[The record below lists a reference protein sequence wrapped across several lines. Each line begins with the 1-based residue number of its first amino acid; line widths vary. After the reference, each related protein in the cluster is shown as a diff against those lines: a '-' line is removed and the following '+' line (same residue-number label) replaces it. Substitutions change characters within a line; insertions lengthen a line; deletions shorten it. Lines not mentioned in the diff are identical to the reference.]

1 MENDKRELKEFA
13 GYYATSDGHIINRFG
28 RVLREHAQRG
38 VLPCVTIG
46 IKGKVYTRSVARLVA
61 EAWLGL
67 PTGGKRLGY
76 AVAHIDGDP
85 LNNSVENLYYEK
97 KLPVWLLQK

>member
-38 VLPCVTIG
+38 VLP
-46 IKGKVYTRSVARLVA
+46 
-61 EAWLGL
+61 
-67 PTGGKRLGY
+67 
-76 AVAHIDGDP
+76 
-85 LNNSVENLYYEK
+85 
-97 KLPVWLLQK
+97 